1 MLMVMGLL
9 TKSVAG
15 LLSVPLGYKPENT
28 VSVDIS
34 LPSARYPDEPARTRA
49 AKQLLAR
56 ATTVETALGRIV
68 KWEEAAQAFST
79 AFQSVFDLDLQ
90 PSDLTPREKI
100 RAEDLATIKYSHPEW
115 TQKQSD

>member
-1 MLMVMGLL
+1 MLQHG
-9 TKSVAG
+9 
-15 LLSVPLGYKPENT
+15 
-28 VSVDIS
+28 S
-34 LPSARYPDEPARTRA
+34 LPLSGDLTRILQVLVYPNEPARTGA